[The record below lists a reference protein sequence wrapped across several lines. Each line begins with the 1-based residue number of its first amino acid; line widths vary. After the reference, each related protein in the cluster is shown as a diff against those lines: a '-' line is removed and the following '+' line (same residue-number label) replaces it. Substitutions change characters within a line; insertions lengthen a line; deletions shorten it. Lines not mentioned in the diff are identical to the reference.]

1 MMIPARVVLAV
12 QESDYIEPLLRY
24 VHSSEY
30 GDKMRIVAFT
40 EVSQFMKYMNGS
52 ERPEVIVGESV
63 FLAPWLEQGEQTV
76 TWIVLDEMGQDSL
89 QGPVLAKYQPLPQ
102 LLDSILH
109 LSRRKGVVATSR
121 ATGETTM
128 VGILSAVGGSGKT
141 TTALNIAK
149 QLGSSGLS
157 VFYLSLETMNS
168 SAVFPRQIRSG
179 ESGTGL
185 SRLLYELK
193 AAQETKDYSCIS
205 IPSYVVHHEG
215 IKADMFEPL
224 TNIKEWIQ
232 MSKSDV
238 CQLMKL
244 IADSGQY
251 DVIIADTDSSAEDRC
266 EAVMEACG
274 SLVWLLLDDVI
285 SMHKSGQWLSFLER
299 NNPTLYSDMML
310 KSKFIVN
317 RYVGSLANT
326 LPSTIEH
333 IDGVLPYI
341 PSWKQVSHEE
351 ILLSSPIFQRDI
363 LNLCREWVGD
373 LVSATVGGEPH
384 G

>member
-1 MMIPARVVLAV
+1 MEANGRK
-12 QESDYIEPLLRY
+12 
-24 VHSSEY
+24 SSY
-30 GDKMRIVAFT
+30 GEMT
-40 EVSQFMKYMNGS
+40 
-52 ERPEVIVGESV
+52 

-76 TWIVLDEMGQDSL
+76 TWIVLDEMGQSSL
-89 QGPVLAKYQPLPQ
+89 QGSVLAKYQPLPQ
-102 LLDSILH
+102 LLDAILH
-109 LSRRKGVVATSR
+109 LSRRKGVAPSR
-121 ATGETTM
+121 SLGQTTM

-149 QLGSSGLS
+149 QLGGSGLS

-168 SAVFPRQIRSG
+168 SAVFPRQIRSS

-193 AAQETKDYSCIS
+193 AAQETKNYSCIS
-205 IPSYVVHHEG
+205 IPTYVVHHEG
-215 IKADMFEPL
+215 IKADIFEPL

-238 CQLMKL
+238 SQLMKL

-251 DVIIADTDSSAEDRC
+251 DVMIVDTDSGAGDRC
-266 EAVMEACG
+266 EAVMESCG

-285 SMHKSGQWLSFLER
+285 SMHKSGQWLSFMER
-299 NNPTLYSDMML
+299 SNPSLYGDMML

-317 RYVGSLANT
+317 RYVGSLANS
-326 LPSTIEH
+326 LPSTIEG

-373 LVSATVGGEPH
+373 PLPATGGGQSH